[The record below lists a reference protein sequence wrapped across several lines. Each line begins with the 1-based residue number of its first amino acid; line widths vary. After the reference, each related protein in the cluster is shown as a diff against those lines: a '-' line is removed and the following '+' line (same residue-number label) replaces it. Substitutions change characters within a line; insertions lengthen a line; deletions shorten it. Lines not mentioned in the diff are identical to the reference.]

1 MPRKIIIR
9 RKKKKT
15 AVPAGDGDVH
25 KESSPVESKKQVTK
39 DSEVV
44 KIVKDKVATEIKTMG
59 GEVCLEKSEKVERK
73 GCEEDGR
80 DKDGVDCEED
90 GVDCDKD
97 GEGRVK
103 SRKERIAKPLSIREK
118 NEMWQEFQSEI
129 DSLFNDTSDSK
140 SPEITTD
147 IQSKLKKEAYK
158 GEGMTEV
165 CLECLQDTL
174 VEGASGCYECTS
186 CGVIGNQIIDTGA
199 EWRFYGSE
207 DNKSSDP
214 TRCGMPSNELLP
226 QSSLG
231 SVVGYGWKGDTFE
244 MHRIRKYQGWNA
256 MPYKERA
263 RYNDFQIIQQTAAR
277 GGLPQCIIEDA
288 KSQYKKITED
298 QISRGANRKGLRA
311 ACVYSACKKY
321 NVPRSDKEVAEI
333 FEIKDITIMTRAC
346 KLFQQI
352 WNTHQKSTMKDI
364 MMPASRPGDFIQR
377 FCSKLGMSQNSL
389 DLANRIAS
397 RAEEYGMVSEN
408 TPPSIAAGSIY
419 LVVQLEKLPIT
430 KREIATACKISE
442 VTICKCFK
450 KLHKYQKHLLD

>member
-15 AVPAGDGDVH
+15 TVPAGDGDVH
-25 KESSPVESKKQVTK
+25 KESSLVESKKMVTK

-59 GEVCLEKSEKVERK
+59 GEVERK
-73 GCEEDGR
+73 GCDEKG
-80 DKDGVDCEED
+80 CT
-90 GVDCDKD
+90 KD
-97 GEGRVK
+97 GEGCDEK
-103 SRKERIAKPLSIREK
+103 GCDKGWKEGIAKQLSIREK

-129 DSLFNDTSDSK
+129 DNLFDVKSDSK
-140 SPEITTD
+140 SHGVAKD

-174 VEGASGCYECTS
+174 IEGASGCYECTS

-321 NVPRSDKEVAEI
+321 NVPRSDKEIAEI

-442 VTICKCFK
+442 VTICKCYK